1 MSAPPYM
8 KLYVAEWTAD
18 TQHLTCEQDGAYGR
32 LVRALWRSGGE
43 MEATP
48 DQLARIVGMDP
59 KAWAR
64 IAPDVLRLF
73 RFDGGTMSHKRLQK
87 EAKKYRE
94 IVRARALAGKKGGVE
109 SGIKRRKNKADSVE
123 AKAKQKPSNCRHNQN
138 QNQTPYG
145 ELIDSSPIRRPGPAL
160 ALVADSATQAPPDL
174 KETAD
179 LVNPEE
185 FKAWAAEFA
194 ASVRR

>member
-32 LVRALWRSGGE
+32 LVRALWRAGGE
-43 MEATP
+43 MTATP
-48 DQLARIVGMDP
+48 DQLARIVGMDQ

-64 IAPDVLRLF
+64 IAPDVLVLF
-73 RFDGGTMSHKRLQK
+73 RFDGGKMSHKRLQK

-94 IVRARALAGKKGGVE
+94 IVRARSLAGKKGGVE
-109 SGIKRRKNKADSVE
+109 SGVKRRKNKAESDE
-123 AKAKQKPSNCRHNQN
+123 AKAKQKPSNCSHNQN

-145 ELIDSSPIRRPGPAL
+145 ELINSSPIRRPGPAL
-160 ALVADSATQAPPDL
+160 ALVADSATQAPADP
-174 KETAD
+174 ETQMVD
-179 LVNPEE
+179 PEE
-185 FKAWAAEFA
+185 FKAWALDFA
-194 ASVRR
+194 AKARRR